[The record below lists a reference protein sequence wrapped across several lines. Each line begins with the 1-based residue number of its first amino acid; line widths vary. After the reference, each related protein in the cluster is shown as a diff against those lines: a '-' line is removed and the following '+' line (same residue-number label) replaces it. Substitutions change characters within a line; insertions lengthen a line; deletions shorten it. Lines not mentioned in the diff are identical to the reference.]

1 MTPVSTARKSS
12 PRTQEERSAETRGKL
27 LDATIDSILE
37 EGYGQTTT
45 RRVAERANVSAGA
58 QAYHFPRRVDLVAAA
73 AERLVERR
81 IEISR
86 RAAKRIAEREG
97 PRLPALLD
105 LMWADFASPAFAV
118 FVKLWAVAADEPDLY
133 RQLVADDR
141 RMAREITDLAIDA
154 IGERAAGKDA
164 SAKLLLAFSAC
175 RGLALTEL
183 FEPREHRRRAQ
194 WPALRAELLAALAPL
209 EEGASQ

>member
-1 MTPVSTARKSS
+1 VSPAVTARKRP
-12 PRTQEERSAETRGKL
+12 PRTQGERTAETRGKL

-45 RRVAERANVSAGA
+45 RRVAERAGVSAGA

-81 IEISR
+81 IEVSR
-86 RAAKRIAEREG
+86 RKAKRIAKREG
-97 PRLPALLD
+97 PHLPALLD

-118 FVKLWAVAADEPDLY
+118 FIKLWAAAADEPELY
-133 RQLVADDR
+133 RQLVADER
-141 RMAREITDLAIDA
+141 RMAREITDLAIEA

-183 FEPREHRRRAQ
+183 FEPREHPRRAQ
-194 WPALRAELLAALAPL
+194 WPALRAELLASLAPL
-209 EEGASQ
+209 EERAR